1 MSKMTN
7 DQARE
12 FKKLVEE
19 NVKLKAKV
27 KKLKKKLKKKS
38 QSSN

>member
-1 MSKMTN
+1 MKKMTN
-7 DQARE
+7 EQMRE

-27 KKLKKKLKKKS
+27 KKLKKKS
-38 QSSN
+38 QSKD